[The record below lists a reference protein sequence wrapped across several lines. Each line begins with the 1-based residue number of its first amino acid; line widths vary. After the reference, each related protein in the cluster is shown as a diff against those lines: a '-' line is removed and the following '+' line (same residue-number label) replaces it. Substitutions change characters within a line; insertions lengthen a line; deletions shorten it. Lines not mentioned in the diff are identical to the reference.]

1 MNPALVGALVSRTVE
16 LTGLIERHRN
26 ELSPAERRVADV
38 VLRDP
43 EMVAFGTVATVAAQ
57 AATSGA
63 SVVRLASRLGLDGF
77 SALQA
82 MVQGQLSRQLR
93 PATERIRQP
102 GPVDV
107 VGQVLAAELD
117 NVHVTLDRV
126 DRAGFE
132 RAVSA
137 LADDKARVLLAS
149 GDASAGVLQQFA
161 AELAM
166 LRDGV
171 VLLDGSEVAVA
182 RRAATVGPDD
192 VAVVLDLRR
201 YDRAVMALARR
212 VAAAG
217 ATVVALTDRTLSP
230 LAAVADITFVVSATG
245 VGPVDSYVGALAL
258 LNAITAEVAARLRSS
273 ATERLDRIEADWS
286 SIGALVDD

>member
-245 VGPVDSYVGALAL
+245 VGPFDSYVGALAL

>member
-43 EMVAFGTVATVAAQ
+43 EMVAFGTVATVAVQ

-245 VGPVDSYVGALAL
+245 VGPFDSYVGALAL

>member
-1 MNPALVGALVSRTVE
+1 ME
-16 LTGLIERHRN
+16 LTGLIERRRN

-43 EMVAFGTVATVAAQ
+43 ESVAFGTVATVARQ

-137 LADDKARVLLAS
+137 LAADKARVLLAS

-166 LRDGV
+166 LRDDV

-182 RRAATVGPDD
+182 RRAATVGPGDA
-192 VAVVLDLRR
+192 AVVLDLRR
-201 YDRAVMALARR
+201 YDRAVIALARR

-217 ATVVALTDRTLSP
+217 ATVIALTDRTLSP
-230 LAAVADITFVVSATG
+230 LAAVADTTFVVSATG
-245 VGPVDSYVGALAL
+245 VGPFDSYVGALAL
-258 LNAITAEVAARLRSS
+258 LNAITAEVATRLRSS
-273 ATERLDRIEADWS
+273 ATERLDRIEAGWS
-286 SIGALVDD
+286 VIGALVDD

>member
-43 EMVAFGTVATVAAQ
+43 ETVAFGTVATVAAQ

-82 MVQGQLSRQLR
+82 LVQGQLSRQLR

-245 VGPVDSYVGALAL
+245 VGPFDSYVGALAL

>member
-1 MNPALVGALVSRTVE
+1 VE
-16 LTGLIERHRN
+16 LTGLIEKHRDQ
-26 ELSPAERRVADV
+26 LSPAERRVADV

-43 EMVAFGTVATVAAQ
+43 ESVAFGTVATVARQ

-102 GPVDV
+102 GPADV

-117 NVHVTLDRV
+117 NVHATLDRV
-126 DRAGFE
+126 DRADFDG
-132 RAVSA
+132 AVAA
-137 LADDKARVLLAS
+137 LATSGGRVLLAS
-149 GDASAGVLQQFA
+149 GDASAGVLAQFG
-161 AELAM
+161 AELSM

-171 VLLDGSEVAVA
+171 ELLDGTEVAVS
-182 RRAATVGPDD
+182 RRAATVGADD

-212 VAAAG
+212 MAAAG

-230 LAAVADITFVVSATG
+230 LAAVADTTFVVTATG
-245 VGPVDSYVGALAL
+245 VGPFDSYVGALAL
-258 LNAITAEVAARLRSS
+258 LNAITAAVAARLRSS
-273 ATERLDRIEADWS
+273 ATERLDRIEAAWTA
-286 SIGALVDD
+286 IGALVDD

>member
-1 MNPALVGALVSRTVE
+1 MNPALAGALVSRTVE

-245 VGPVDSYVGALAL
+245 VGPFDSYVGALAL

>member
-1 MNPALVGALVSRTVE
+1 ME

-245 VGPVDSYVGALAL
+245 VGPFDSYVGALAL